1 MRESD
6 FQGIP
11 NFNAAHEG
19 PLAVS
24 STAVTLLSLLTGS
37 ALHADTKAVLLCVE
51 DAAVR
56 YTVNGTTPT
65 ATLGFAAI
73 AGQFIRLSRQ
83 EADVAKFIRST
94 GTDSALQVAQY
105 KD

>member
-1 MRESD
+1 MKESD

-11 NFNAAHEG
+11 NNEADHEG

-24 STAVTLLSLLTGS
+24 SAAVTLLSLLAAS
-37 ALHADTKAVLLCVE
+37 DLHQNTRAVLISIE

-56 YTVNGTTPT
+56 YTINGTTPT

-73 AGQFIRLSRQ
+73 AGQFIRLSRE
-83 EADVAKFIRST
+83 EADLAQFIRST

-105 KD
+105 KG

>member
-11 NFNAAHEG
+11 NFNAPHEG
-19 PLAVS
+19 PLTV
-24 STAVTLLSLLTGS
+24 STAVTLLSLLTGGV
-37 ALHADTKAVLLCVE
+37 LHADTKAVLICVE
-51 DAAVR
+51 NAAVR
-56 YTVNGTTPT
+56 YTINGTPPT

-73 AGQFIRLSRQ
+73 AGQMIRLSRQ
-83 EADVAKFIRST
+83 EADVAQFIQST
-94 GTDSALQVAQY
+94 GSESALQVAQY